1 MEEIINE
8 WTSELETLSRA
19 FLKHASELA
28 EWDRH
33 ILVTR
38 HSLLDLEDELKKVR
52 SAAAPWSALADSVIS
67 PTIVRA
73 ATSSRSH
80 PRLQSSQRLLLL
92 TRRKCGSCCR

>member
-1 MEEIINE
+1 MPRQPPSGIKGKNVEEIINE

-19 FLKHASELA
+19 FLKHAGELA

-52 SAAAPWSALADSVIS
+52 SSASRTPW
-67 PTIVRA
+67 
-73 ATSSRSH
+73 
-80 PRLQSSQRLLLL
+80 RLRC
-92 TRRKCGSCCR
+92 T